1 MFKFKP
7 TKKTYTDPATAVF
20 RPAIALGPKY
30 FKGDICLLD
39 EKILYSKIILNS
51 NILRE
56 ALLNSKDVIE
66 DMLDIK
72 ITDKRKVL
80 KEANKEMEVV
90 EAPVTKEKVP
100 ETARELVLDS
110 EELILTAKKNKK

>member
-7 TKKTYTDPATAVF
+7 TKKTYTDPTTSIF
-20 RPAIALGPKY
+20 KQALPLGRKY
-30 FKGDICLLD
+30 YKGDICLLN
-39 EKILYSKIILNS
+39 EKLTQSKIILNS
-51 NILRE
+51 NVLRE

-66 DMLDIK
+66 EMLDIK